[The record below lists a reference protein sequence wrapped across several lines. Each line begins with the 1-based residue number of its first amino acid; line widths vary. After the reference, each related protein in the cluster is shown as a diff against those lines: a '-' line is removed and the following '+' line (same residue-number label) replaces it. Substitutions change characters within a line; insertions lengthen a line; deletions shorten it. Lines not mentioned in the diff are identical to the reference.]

1 MSHENPM
8 LQGSQLLGFVN
19 DRNGGLA
26 LQFVNHGCA
35 GSMGVVS
42 LPFEEKYK
50 KQSRPTGVDRRPFVQ
65 EVGYALD

>member
-8 LQGSQLLGFVN
+8 LQRSQRLLLMNAERGALV
-19 DRNGGLA
+19 
-26 LQFVNHGCA
+26 LQFVDHGCA

-42 LPFEEKYK
+42 LRVDEKEK